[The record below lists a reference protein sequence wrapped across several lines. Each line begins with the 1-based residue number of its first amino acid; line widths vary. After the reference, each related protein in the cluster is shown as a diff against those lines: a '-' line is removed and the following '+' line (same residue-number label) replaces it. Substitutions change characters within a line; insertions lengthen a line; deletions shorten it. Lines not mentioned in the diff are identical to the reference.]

1 MSIGFRSVSPPASST
16 DADRGRER
24 ESARARE
31 RASPGK
37 APRRNANGR
46 FDPRP
51 PRSRGDALKVGQARV
66 REKSLFRLALGT
78 AFHLRYVV

>member
-16 DADRGRER
+16 DADRGRE
-24 ESARARE
+24 SARAQE
-31 RASPGK
+31 RAGPGK

-46 FDPRP
+46 FDPRL
-51 PRSRGDALKVGQARV
+51 PRSRRDALKVGQARV
-66 REKSLFRLALGT
+66 REKSSFRLALGT